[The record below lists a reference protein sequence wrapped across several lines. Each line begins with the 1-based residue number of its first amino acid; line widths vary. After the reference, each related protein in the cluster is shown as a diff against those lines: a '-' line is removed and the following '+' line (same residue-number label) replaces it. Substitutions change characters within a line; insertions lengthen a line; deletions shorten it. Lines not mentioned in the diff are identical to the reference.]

1 MRPPEGCLSSKAAA
15 IKSGYCVKY
24 VYRLGSKGKIECIKQ
39 DGRSYFSLESL
50 RSYQDSLRRPRG
62 STDPTRDVRGYTI
75 RARKKTMISILFDEE
90 ALKHDSTEEI
100 ASAIQGRLDKQGNSL
115 SLDEIVSVVEGFGK

>member
-1 MRPPEGCLSSKAAA
+1 
-15 IKSGYCVKY
+15 
-24 VYRLGSKGKIECIKQ
+24 
-39 DGRSYFSLESL
+39 
-50 RSYQDSLRRPRG
+50 
-62 STDPTRDVRGYTI
+62 
-75 RARKKTMISILFDEE
+75 MISILFDEE